1 MMTTPRRSEL
11 RAQVVVIGSG
21 PGGAISAHLLA
32 EHGKDVLILEE
43 GLDLPLESCRPFS
56 IQEMAQK
63 YRAGGLN
70 PAVGNAKIT
79 FVEGCV
85 VGGGSEINSGLYHR
99 TPTVMLERWQRE
111 FQLHLTEDVL
121 RPHFEYCEDAL
132 HVGLSPV
139 RPPLASRK
147 LGEGAEALGWRSM
160 EVPRWYKF
168 ETPRR
173 GEQPEGIR
181 QSMSRTFLPRAVK
194 AGARL
199 QPGTRVQRLQRSGN
213 GWVVHAKSREGE
225 VEVRADTVFV
235 CGGAV
240 QTPLL
245 LRRSGV
251 TRNVGNS
258 LAMHPTVKVVALF
271 EEEVNHENLGVPVH
285 QVKEFAPRWTFGC
298 SISSPPYL
306 ALALSDQPNFE
317 QELKTRWRQMA
328 IYYAALQGP
337 TNGRIRSVW
346 GCSDPLI
353 RYHLSPEDLR
363 DLATGMRRLC
373 QMLLAA
379 GARRVYP
386 SFVGAQAIDRE
397 DQLSTVPGMLP
408 PHRSN
413 LMTIHLF
420 SSCPMGDD
428 RDRCAADSFGRI
440 HEAPNLLVN
449 DASLIPSAP
458 GVNPQGTVMALAH
471 RNTLHFLNRL

>member
-1 MMTTPRRSEL
+1 MNAPGLKQL

-21 PGGAISAHLLA
+21 PGGATSAHLLA

-43 GLDLPLESCRPFS
+43 GLDLPVESCRPFS

-70 PAVGNAKIT
+70 PAIGNAKIA

-99 TPTVMLERWQRE
+99 TPPVMLERWKKE
-111 FQLHLTEDVL
+111 FGLHLTDETL
-121 RPHFEYCEDAL
+121 RPHFEYCEQAL

-139 RPPLASRK
+139 PAPLASRK
-147 LGEGAEALGWRSM
+147 LSDGAEALGWRAV

-168 ETPRR
+168 ETSSR
-173 GEQPEGIR
+173 GEEPVGSR
-181 QSMSRTFLPRAVK
+181 QSMSRTFIPRAVK

-199 QPGTRVQRLQRSGN
+199 QPGTRVQHLRRSGS
-213 GWVVHAKSREGE
+213 GWLIHTKSGDAPLEI
-225 VEVRADTVFV
+225 RADTVFV

-240 QTPLL
+240 QSPLL
-245 LRRSGV
+245 LRRSGIS
-251 TRNVGNS
+251 RNIGDS

-271 EEEVNHENLGVPVH
+271 DEEINHENLGVPVH

-306 ALALSDQPNFE
+306 ALALSDQPNCE
-317 QELKTRWRQMA
+317 QEVRAHWRQMA
-328 IYYAALQGP
+328 TYYVALQGP
-337 TNGRIRSVW
+337 ANGSIRPVW

-353 RYHLSPEDLR
+353 RYRLSPEDLR

-386 SFVGAQAIDRE
+386 SFVGAKRIDSE
-397 DQLSTVPGMLP
+397 DQLSTLPGMLP
-408 PHRSN
+408 PQLSN
-413 LMTIHLF
+413 MMTIHLF
-420 SSCPMGDD
+420 SSCPMGDN
-428 RDRCAADSFGRI
+428 RDRCAVDSFGRVHGI
-440 HEAPNLLVN
+440 PNLLVN
-449 DASLIPSAP
+449 DASQIPSAP
-458 GVNPQGTVMALAH
+458 GVNPQGTIMALAH
-471 RNTLHFLNRL
+471 RNTLNFLDRL